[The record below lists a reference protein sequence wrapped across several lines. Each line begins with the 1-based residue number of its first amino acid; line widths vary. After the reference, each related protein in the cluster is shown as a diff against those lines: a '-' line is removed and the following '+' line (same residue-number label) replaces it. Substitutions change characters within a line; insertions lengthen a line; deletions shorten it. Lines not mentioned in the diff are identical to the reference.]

1 MRTRFSGTGRS
12 TIIGAL
18 SLAALAAVALSPAT
32 SAGQE
37 SDDDFAAVT
46 FTRDVAP
53 ILQQNCQVCHRPGSV
68 APMALL
74 TYEDV
79 RRYARRIRNQV
90 SQRLMPP
97 YHYDTGVGI
106 QELKNDW
113 RLSDE
118 EIETIVSWVDEGM
131 PEGDAADMPPPVEW
145 VDRQMWQQEEL
156 LGPPDHVIRT
166 KPFDLPAEGGDTWWR
181 PRTPVEIDSPR
192 WIRAMEVRPSYP
204 EGRIVVHHANPI
216 LLRKKK
222 HLEAEPGAQHADHEA
237 MEDGEEY
244 QRLGNLSE
252 YAMGKIGELV
262 PEDAGRLLL
271 PDDVIE
277 WDTHYYPMG
286 FEVEDDQIELGIWF
300 HPEGYEPPFE
310 QNLRLYPLQGD
321 IALEP
326 GGTAMTQGFYRWD
339 HPVRIDSFQPHGHV
353 HLHGMSIEAILPD
366 GSRKF
371 LSMVSDFDARW
382 HHSYIYDDDAAPLL
396 PTGTV
401 LVMTAW
407 YENTAENPLTDPEV
421 WYARGSRTVDEM
433 SHAWIAVTHL
443 DEQGYQKI
451 VEEREANARVV
462 SDDAG
467 SN

>member
-1 MRTRFSGTGRS
+1 METRSGATGRHS
-12 TIIGAL
+12 LFGAL
-18 SLAALAAVALSPAT
+18 LLAAALMADGD
-32 SAGQE
+32 ALRAQE
-37 SDDDFAAVT
+37 SATDVTDVT

-53 ILQQNCQVCHRPGSV
+53 ILQQNCQICHRPASV
-68 APMALL
+68 GPMSLL
-74 TYEDV
+74 EYRDA
-79 RRYARRIRNQV
+79 RRYARRIKDQV
-90 SQRLMPP
+90 SRRLMPP

-118 EIETIVSWVDEGM
+118 EIGTIVAWVDAGA
-131 PEGDAADMPPPVEW
+131 PEGDPADMPPPIEW
-145 VDRQMWQQEEL
+145 VDRQMWQQEAL
-156 LGPPDHVIRT
+156 LGPPDHVIKT
-166 KPFDLPAEGGDTWWR
+166 KPFDVPAEGGDTWWR
-181 PRTPVEIDSPR
+181 PRVPVGIETDR
-192 WIRAMEVRPSYP
+192 WVRAMEVRPSYP
-204 EGRIVVHHANPI
+204 AGRMIVHHANPI
-216 LLRKKK
+216 LLRKKI
-222 HLEAEPGAQHADHEA
+222 HLGEESHHERMRPDA
-237 MEDGEEY
+237 GSDEY

-252 YAMGKIGELV
+252 YAMGKIGEIV
-262 PEDAGRLLL
+262 PEDAGRLLK
-271 PDDVIE
+271 PDDMIE

-286 FEVEDDQIELGIWF
+286 FAVEDDQIELGIWF
-300 HPEGYEPPFE
+300 YPEGYEPEFE

-339 HPVRIDSFQPHGHV
+339 HPVRLDSFQPHGHV

-366 GSRKF
+366 GERKF
-371 LSMVSDFDARW
+371 LSMVTDFDARW
-382 HHSYIYDDDAAPLL
+382 HHSYIYDEDAAPLL

-407 YENTAENPLTDPEV
+407 YENSEENPLTDPDV

-443 DEQGYQKI
+443 DEEGYERI
-451 VEEREANARVV
+451 VAEREEKARVV
-462 SDDAG
+462 SDDPG